1 MSTQSHYPLLDGRDP
16 GDIFAW
22 WRGEAISV
30 QRFTRQ
36 AQALAATLPEA
47 GHAINLCEDRYLFLL
62 GFVALMLRG
71 QVNLLP
77 PNRAPRMV
85 EAIAAD
91 HPGCYSLVDAPL
103 PGLALAQHLVEAVP
117 DCGVDEARLPS
128 LPAAQAAA
136 TVFTSGSTGQA
147 RAHAKTWGELVGGAQ
162 AIVAAL
168 GLEDGQA
175 TVVATVPPQHMY
187 GLETSVLLPLAAG
200 LSVHGGRPFFPAD
213 LQQALQQTPGPK
225 LLVTTPL
232 HLRACLGARLEWPRL
247 RGIVS
252 ATAPLAA
259 EDAAAAER
267 LFGCVLTEI
276 YGSSET
282 GAIATRRTARTQS
295 WQLHPGLALRSV
307 GERVEVSGGHLP
319 RGQLLDDVLELDAE
333 GCFRLQ
339 GRHGDMLKIAGK
351 RASLADLNLQ
361 LQSLPG
367 VEDGVFIAPEP
378 GRGERLAAL
387 VVAPQLECAEI
398 LRALQQRI
406 DPVFLP
412 RPIYRVAKLPRN
424 DTGKLSRE
432 ALKALL
438 DGLRRG

>member
-1 MSTQSHYPLLDGRDP
+1 MSTQSHYPLLDGREP

-22 WRGEAISV
+22 WRSEAISV

-91 HPGCYSLVDAPL
+91 HPGCYCLVDAPL

-117 DCGVDEARLPS
+117 DCGVDEAWLPP
-128 LPAAQAAA
+128 LPVGQAVA

-147 RAHAKTWGELVGGAQ
+147 RAHGKTWGELVVGARVT
-162 AIVAAL
+162 AAAL
-168 GLEDGQA
+168 GLEQGRT

-200 LSVHGGRPFFPAD
+200 LSVSGGRPFFPAD
-213 LQQALQQTPGPK
+213 LQQALQQLSGDK

-232 HLRACLGARLEWPRL
+232 HLRACLGAGLEWPRL

-259 EDAAAAER
+259 VDAAEAER
-267 LFGCVLTEI
+267 LFGCALTEI

-295 WQLHPGLALRSV
+295 WQLHPGLALRRV
-307 GERVEVSGGHLP
+307 GEQFEVSGGHLP
-319 RGQLLDDVLELDAE
+319 RGQLLGDILELDAE
-333 GCFRLQ
+333 GRFRLQ
-339 GRHGDMLKIAGK
+339 GRRGDMLKIAGK

-378 GRGERLAAL
+378 GKGERLAAL

-406 DPVFLP
+406 DPAFLP
-412 RPIYRVAKLPRN
+412 RPIYRVARLPRN